1 MDKEIYLQ
9 RFRERIGA
17 EDTSAN
23 SKKLRTHLLLKS
35 YQFLKEGE
43 LLEQVQLNQVV
54 GQVTQDTIPGV
65 VSLVAQK

>member
-9 RFRERIGA
+9 RFRERIG